1 MSSRKRGAASQ
12 KPLLDFT
19 DRSYFY
25 PFAIT
30 LTVYDG
36 AMINKREVIPMNFM
50 ILSHDTESNHKR
62 KGYIMAIKTYNDHE
76 NTESAELMKLLREKR
91 RERRRR
97 QINAF
102 YESLDAQNADK
113 LILLFDNGMNIA

>member
-1 MSSRKRGAASQ
+1 
-12 KPLLDFT
+12 
-19 DRSYFY
+19 
-25 PFAIT
+25 
-30 LTVYDG
+30 
-36 AMINKREVIPMNFM
+36 MNFM

-62 KGYIMAIKTYNDHE
+62 KGYIMTTKTFTDSDK
-76 NTESAELMKLLREKR
+76 TESAELMKLLREKR

-102 YESLDAQNADK
+102 YENLDAQNADK

>member
-1 MSSRKRGAASQ
+1 M
-12 KPLLDFT
+12 T
-19 DRSYFY
+19 
-25 PFAIT
+25 T
-30 LTVYDG
+30 
-36 AMINKREVIPMNFM
+36 
-50 ILSHDTESNHKR
+50 
-62 KGYIMAIKTYNDHE
+62 KTYNDSDK
-76 NTESAELMKLLREKR
+76 TDSAELMKLLREKR

>member
-1 MSSRKRGAASQ
+1 
-12 KPLLDFT
+12 
-19 DRSYFY
+19 
-25 PFAIT
+25 
-30 LTVYDG
+30 
-36 AMINKREVIPMNFM
+36 MNFM

-62 KGYIMAIKTYNDHE
+62 KGSIMTTKSYTDRE

>member
-1 MSSRKRGAASQ
+1 
-12 KPLLDFT
+12 
-19 DRSYFY
+19 
-25 PFAIT
+25 
-30 LTVYDG
+30 
-36 AMINKREVIPMNFM
+36 MNFM
-50 ILSHDTESNHKR
+50 IQTHDTESNHKR
-62 KGYIMAIKTYNDHE
+62 KGLIMTTKTYNDSGKT
-76 NTESAELMKLLREKR
+76 NSAELMKLLREKR